1 MLAGERATE
10 PKSDSVASLQ
20 ILLVEDH
27 ADTRRCLH
35 RLLESRGH
43 RVRSAEDA
51 QSAIDLS
58 ERQKFDLLIADIG
71 LPDRSGLELLHEL
84 REREPELSAIALSG
98 YGTPQNIMNSKEA
111 GFIEHLVKPVDLQ
124 KLHALIDSL
133 ATIKTG
139 RS

>member
-1 MLAGERATE
+1 
-10 PKSDSVASLQ
+10 VAPLQ

-43 RVRSAEDA
+43 QVLVAEDA
-51 QSAIDLS
+51 QSAIELS
-58 ERQKFDLLIADIG
+58 EREKFDLLIADVG

-124 KLHALIDSL
+124 KLHAVIDSL
-133 ATIKTG
+133 ATVKTG
-139 RS
+139 RR